1 MSRPFT
7 SLKSLITLFVIC
19 AFLSGAMIVWFWVQ
33 SNASWRTYQSTAY
46 VAGMTAY
53 NALQNGTT
61 PAGNVIVTPLSLVD
75 HAHAERGDFHQ
86 IANAPYPARV
96 TNLPLSADPENL
108 RTGAH
113 LSLAIISPDLVYRVA
128 DLEYRNRQTAAETTG
143 SIFRMVASYCSDPM
157 MVAQFDDGP
166 WVEIDGSSVW
176 GCHVAPPDHRLISV
190 MLAMLTIG
198 IIITVSHNLSAHFTR
213 FARQLRNR
221 RRVGG
226 PAKYT
231 TQGPAELRDIV
242 AAVNAYLET
251 ERSQLESRAAVLSGV
266 SHDLGSPATRLR
278 LRAALIEDMTLRKKL
293 EADIDSMTGMIESV
307 LSYTRAEMNTESPR
321 PISLTALVQAIS
333 DNYQDMGRAVS
344 FRHADDIVVQGG
356 QSVFMSRQ
364 GQTIMSGE
372 RDIAVMG
379 RPISIERAV
388 CNLIDNALKYGRSA
402 VVSLETTPTTAT
414 IVIEDEGSDSSAKD
428 IEALMAPYKRGDNTA
443 TIEGYGLGL
452 TIVATIASLHGG
464 TLSFDDTSVGV
475 AARFTIQR
483 R

>member
-1 MSRPFT
+1 MIAPFR
-7 SLKSLITLFVIC
+7 SLKSLTTLFVAC
-19 AFLSGAMIVWFWVQ
+19 AFLSGALVVGLWLH
-33 SNASWRTYQSTAY
+33 SNASWRAHQNNAY
-46 VAGMTAY
+46 IAGITTY

-61 PAGNVIVTPLSLVD
+61 PAGGVVITLLSAID

-86 IANAPYPARV
+86 ITGAPIPARV
-96 TNLPLSADPENL
+96 TNLPLSADRANR

-113 LSLAIISPDLVYRVA
+113 LAIAIISPDLVYRVA
-128 DLEYRNRQTAAETTG
+128 DLEYRDRQSAAETTG
-143 SIFRMVASYCSDPM
+143 AIFRMVASLCSDPM
-157 MVAQFDDGP
+157 MVARFG
-166 WVEIDGSSVW
+166 DGSWKEINGASVW
-176 GCHVAPPDHRLISV
+176 GCDMAPPDHRLISV
-190 MLAMLTIG
+190 FLAILTVG
-198 IIITVSHNLSAHFTR
+198 ILITVLHNLSAHFNR

-226 PAKYT
+226 PARYAT
-231 TQGPAELRDIV
+231 EGPEELRDIV

-278 LRAALIEDMTLRKKL
+278 LRAALIEDKTLRKKL

-307 LSYTRAEMNTESPR
+307 LSYTRAEMNTEAPR
-321 PISLTALVQAIS
+321 QISLTALVQSIS
-333 DNYQDMGRAVS
+333 DNYHDMGRAVS
-344 FRHADDIVVQGG
+344 FRHAEDIIVQGA

-364 GQTIMSGE
+364 GQTVMSGE
-372 RDIAVMG
+372 RDVAVMG

-402 VVSLETTPTTAT
+402 IVSLETTPTTAT

-428 IEALMAPYKRGDNTA
+428 IEALMAPYKRGENTA

-464 TLSFDDTSVGV
+464 TLSFEDTSVGV

-483 R
+483 A

>member
-1 MSRPFT
+1 
-7 SLKSLITLFVIC
+7 
-19 AFLSGAMIVWFWVQ
+19 
-33 SNASWRTYQSTAY
+33 
-46 VAGMTAY
+46 VAGITVY
-53 NALQNGTT
+53 NALQNGTA
-61 PAGNVIVTPLSLVD
+61 PSGNVTIAPLSPED
-75 HAHAERGDFHQ
+75 HAYADAGDFHQ
-86 IANAPYPARV
+86 LTDIPHPARV

-128 DLEYRNRQTAAETTG
+128 DLEYRDRQTAAETTG
-143 SIFRMVASYCSDPM
+143 AIFRMLASYCSDPM

-166 WVEIDGSSVW
+166 WVKIDGATVW
-176 GCHVAPPDHRLISV
+176 GCDVAPPDHRLISV
-190 MLAMLTIG
+190 FLALLTIG
-198 IIITVSHNLSAHFTR
+198 ILITVSHNLSAHFNR
-213 FARQLRNR
+213 FADQLRNR

-226 PAKYT
+226 PARYAT
-231 TQGPAELRDIV
+231 EGPEELRDIV
-242 AAVNAYLET
+242 TAVNAYLET

-278 LRAALIEDMTLRKKL
+278 LRAALIEDRTLRKKL

-307 LSYTRAEMNTESPR
+307 LSYTRAEMNTEAPR
-321 PISLTALVQAIS
+321 PISLTALVQSIS
-333 DNYQDMGRAVS
+333 DNYHDMGRAVS
-344 FRHADDIVVQGG
+344 FRHADDIVVQGA

-364 GQTIMSGE
+364 GKTIVPGD

-379 RPISIERAV
+379 RPISIERAL

-402 VVSLETTPTTAT
+402 AVSLEASPTTAT

-428 IEALMAPYKRGDNTA
+428 IEALMAPYKRGENTA

-464 TLSFDDTSVGV
+464 TLSFEDTSVGV

-483 R
+483 K